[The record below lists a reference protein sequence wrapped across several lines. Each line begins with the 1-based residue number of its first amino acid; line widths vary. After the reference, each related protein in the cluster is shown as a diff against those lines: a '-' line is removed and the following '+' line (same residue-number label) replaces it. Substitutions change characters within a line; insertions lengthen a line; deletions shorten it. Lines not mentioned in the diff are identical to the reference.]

1 MSVVAAKVYDDRIVM
16 SADSI
21 LTNGYEKE
29 PNVNFAK
36 IAKINDIIL
45 GGVGYGDEQSL
56 MWLYM
61 ENHQPVEANEREILN
76 YIIEFSKWKNT
87 LIGNGFLRNEFLIAY
102 KGHLFHICKFMVREI
117 KDYFAIGAGAPYAT
131 TALYLKH
138 DPEESVKVACDICYF
153 VSEPIKTFIQEKEDK
168 K

>member
-36 IAKINDIIL
+36 IAKINDMIL

-56 MWLYM
+56 MW
-61 ENHQPVEANEREILN
+61 NHQPVEAILN

-87 LIGNGFLRNEFLIAY
+87 LIGDGLFLIAY

-138 DPEESVKVACDICYF
+138 DPEESVKVACDI
-153 VSEPIKTFIQEKEDK
+153 SEPIKTFIQEKGDK

>member
-1 MSVVAAKVYDDRIVM
+1 MI
-16 SADSI
+16 
-21 LTNGYEKE
+21 TNGYEKE

-76 YIIEFSKWKNT
+76 YIIEKILLLVMDF
-87 LIGNGFLRNEFLIAY
+87 
-102 KGHLFHICKFMVREI
+102 
-117 KDYFAIGAGAPYAT
+117 
-131 TALYLKH
+131 
-138 DPEESVKVACDICYF
+138 
-153 VSEPIKTFIQEKEDK
+153 
-168 K
+168 